1 MLKIVGG
8 LTADD
13 LCLCLI
19 SGGGSALLP
28 APAEGISLA
37 DKLAVT
43 RHLSAAGA
51 DIRQLNTVR
60 KQLSRIKGGGLARA
74 CRAGMLISLI
84 ISDVLGDPLDLIAS
98 GPTTVPDHST
108 PADAAGSVAR
118 VRSGRHGDSIGG
130 L

>member
-1 MLKIVGG
+1 MMRLVEA
-8 LTADD
+8 LAPED
-13 LCLCLI
+13 LCVALI

-28 APAEGISLA
+28 LPPPEISLA

-43 RHLSAAGA
+43 RHLAAAGA

-74 CRAGMLISLI
+74 CRAGTLLTLI

-98 GPTTVPDHST
+98 GPTVPDRST
-108 PADAAGSVAR
+108 PGRGARHPASVR
-118 VRSGRHGDSIGG
+118 PGRDGHTGGG